1 MPNATHHEQL
11 QCPVC
16 GLVVVVN
23 VADGEAPT
31 VEYSVA
37 EWGKLCR
44 HPDRGSPLLCPDL
57 GPLID
62 ERCRRE

>member
-1 MPNATHHEQL
+1 MPSATPHVQF

-16 GLVVVVN
+16 GLVVAI
-23 VADGEAPT
+23 VANDGAPT
-31 VEYSVA
+31 AEYDMA

-44 HPDRGSPLLCPDL
+44 HVDRGSPLLCPDL

-62 ERCRRE
+62 GPHRRQ